1 MGERG
6 GRLVIPAW
14 GSFVKNQLDTL
25 INQLVD
31 RGILLEEGIAE
42 FEQRFIQKT
51 LDKHQGNQSCAAR
64 ALGIHRN
71 TLSRKIGLYKLR
83 SNGRKR

>member
-1 MGERG
+1 VG
-6 GRLVIPAW
+6 
-14 GSFVKNQLDTL
+14 
-25 INQLVD
+25 

-42 FEQRFIQKT
+42 FEKRFIQKT
-51 LDKHQGNQSCAAR
+51 LDKSKGNQSCAAR

-83 SNGRKR
+83 SNGHKR